1 MDRTALVPLGNQ
13 VVVIGLDGQ
22 LRVLAEGQQPLPG
35 EVIVAMTDAAPQDLK
50 IQLAQ
55 EQGLKDISDDVAQ
68 IISAIEQ
75 GQDPSATDEE
85 LAPAAGEN
93 SGSSLQNSATIVRDG
108 TEVLASTNFE
118 TIGLESLGLSETQ
131 ALTLND
137 FFTTGIETSGD
148 GSSKPLTN
156 SPVTLSAVEEDSDPI
171 TITTEELLSNVNIDD
186 ADTLVITNVTIES
199 GNGTLIDNSDGSWT
213 YIPEADDDTEV
224 SFSYD
229 IIDNDGGVINGTA
242 NLDITPV
249 NDAPIATNDAIQ
261 TDEDSQV
268 VIDVL
273 ANDSDIEGDDLI
285 ITSASVPEEQGIV
298 EIINGKLVFTP
309 AENFNGN
316 ATISYTISDGELE
329 DEAQVSVTVNSV
341 NDAPIASNDTTITE
355 EDSSVTIDVLPN
367 DTDIDGD
374 TLSIESASVPEAQ
387 GTVEIVD
394 GKLVFTPAENFH
406 GDAEITYTITD
417 GALTDQATVNV
428 TVNAVNDTPVVES
441 NIADQTLAEDFTPYS
456 IDLNT
461 AFSDVDNVD
470 GELTFSVSGN
480 SNIQVAI
487 VNGIAT
493 FTPTADWNGSEALTF
508 TATDP
513 SGESVSQTVNFTVAP
528 VADIVADKATV
539 VEDTPTIIKVLDND
553 TFEGDDKVVSLDT
566 DNGPANGTVSVNPDG
581 SVTYTPNDNFH
592 GTDSFTYIVT
602 SGGVSESTTVNVDVT
617 PVNDAPVAKDDTATT
632 QEDTAVTIDVLPND
646 TDIDGDTLSIQ
657 SASVPEAQGTVEI
670 VDGKLVFTPAENF
683 HGDAEITYTITD
695 GALTDQATVNVTV
708 NAVNDTP
715 VVESNIADQTLAEDF
730 TPYSIDL
737 NTAFSD
743 VDNVDGDLTF
753 SVSGNSNIQVAIVN
767 GIATFTPT
775 ADWNG
780 SEALTFTA
788 TDPGG
793 ESVSQTV
800 NFTVAPVADIVAD
813 SATVV
818 EDTPTIIKV
827 LGNDT
832 FEGNDKVVSLD
843 SNNGPANGTVS
854 VNPDGS
860 VTYTPNDNFHGTDS
874 FTYIV
879 TSGGVS
885 ESTTVNVDVTPV
897 NDAPVATNDNA
908 VTDEDTPVTIDV
920 LPNDTD
926 IDGDTLSIQS
936 ASVPEAQGTVE
947 IVDGKLVFTP
957 AENFHGDA
965 EITYTVTDGSLTD
978 QATVNVTVNAVNDT
992 PVVESNI
999 ADQTLAEDFTP
1010 YSIDLNTAFSD
1021 VDNVDGE
1028 LTFSVSGN
1036 SNIQVAIVN
1045 GIATFTP
1052 TADWN
1057 GSEAL
1062 TFTATDPSGESV
1074 RQTVNFTVAP
1084 VADIVA
1090 DKATVVEDTP
1100 TIIKVLDNDTFEGDD
1115 KVVSLDTNN
1124 GPANG
1129 TVSVNPDGSVT
1140 YTPND
1145 NFHGTDSFTY
1155 IVTSGGVSESTTV
1168 NVDVTPVND
1177 APVATNDNAVT
1188 DEDTPVTIDVLPN
1201 DTDIDGDT
1209 LSIQS
1214 ASVPEAQGTVEIVD
1228 GKLVF
1233 TPAENFHG
1241 DAEITYTITD
1251 GALTDQATVNVTV
1264 NAVNDTPVVESNIA
1278 DQTLAEDFTPYSIDL
1293 NTAFSDVDNVDG
1305 ELTFSV
1311 SGNSNIQ
1318 VAIVNGIA
1326 TFTPTADW
1334 NGSEALTF
1342 TATDPSGE
1350 SVSQTV
1356 NFTVAPVADIESD
1369 RATVVEDTPTIIKV
1383 LGNDTFEGD
1392 DKVVSLDTNN
1402 GPANG
1407 TVSVNPDGSVTYTP
1421 NDNYHGADSFT
1432 YIVTSGGV
1440 SESTTVN
1447 VDVTPVNDAPVAKD
1461 DTAVTDEDTPV
1472 TIDVL
1477 PNDTDIDGDKLSIDS
1492 ASVPSEQGTVEIVD
1506 GKLVFTPAE
1515 NFHGDAEITYTV
1527 TDGALTDQATVN
1539 VTVNAVNDTPV
1550 VESSIADQTLAED
1563 FTPYSIDLNTAFS
1576 DVDNVDGELTFSVS
1590 GNSNIQ
1596 VAIVNGIA
1604 TFTPTADWNGSE
1616 ALTFTATDLSGESVS
1631 QTVNFTVAPVA
1642 DIVADKATVVEDT
1655 PTIIK
1660 VLENDTFEGDD
1671 KVVSLDT
1678 NNGPANGT
1686 VSVNPDG
1693 SVTYKPNDNYHGT
1706 DSFTYIVT
1714 SGGVSEST
1722 TVNVDVTPVNDAPVA
1737 TNDTATT
1744 QEDTAVT
1751 IDVLPN
1757 DTDIDG
1763 DTLRIDSASVPSDQ
1777 GSVEIIDGKLVFT
1790 PAENFH
1796 GDAEITYTITDGA
1809 LTDQATVNVTV
1820 NAVNDTPVV
1829 ESSIAGQTLAE
1840 DFTPYSI
1847 DLNTAFSD
1855 VDNVDGELSFSVS
1868 GNSNIQVAIVN
1879 GIATFTPTADWNG
1892 SEALTFTATDP
1903 SGESVSQTVNFIVA
1917 PVADI
1922 VADKATVVEDT
1933 PTIIKVLEND
1943 TFEGDDKVVSLDTNH
1958 GPANGTVSVNPD
1970 GSVTYTPND
1979 NYHGADS
1986 FTYIV
1991 TSGGVS
1997 ESTTV
2002 NVDVTPV
2009 NDAPVANDDA
2019 ATTQEDTAVTIDVLP
2034 NDTDIDGDT
2043 LRIDSAS
2050 VPSDQGTVE
2059 IVDGKLVFT
2068 PAENFH
2074 GDAEITYTV
2083 TDGSLTDQATVN
2095 VTVNAVNDTPVV
2107 ESNIADQTLA
2117 EDFTPYS
2124 IDLNTAFSDVDN
2136 VDGELSFSVSGNSN
2150 VLVSIENGIAT
2161 ISPTADWNGSEIL
2174 TFTATDPSGESV
2186 SQTVNFTVAPVADIV
2201 ADNATVVEDT
2211 PTIIKVLGNDT
2222 FEGDDKV
2229 VSIDT
2234 NNGPANG
2241 TVSVN
2246 PDGSVT
2252 YTPNDNYHGT
2262 DSFTYIVTS
2271 GGVSESTTV
2280 NVDVT
2285 PVNDAP
2291 VATNDNAV
2299 TDEDTPVTIDVLPND
2314 TDIDGDTLSIQSA
2327 SVPSEQGTVE
2337 IVDGKLVFTPAEN
2350 FHGDAEITYTITDG
2364 ALTDQATVNV
2374 TVNAVNDTP
2383 VVESNI
2389 ADQTLAEDFTPYS
2402 IDLNTAFSDVDN
2414 ADGELT
2420 FSVSGNSNIQVAIVN
2435 GIATFTPTAD
2445 WNGSETLTFTATDPS
2460 GESVSQ
2466 TVNFTVAPVAD
2477 IVADKATVV
2486 EDTPTII
2493 KVLGNDT
2500 FEGNDKV
2507 VSLDSNN
2514 GPANGTVSVNPD
2526 GSVTYTP
2533 NDNYHGA
2540 DSFTYIVTSGG
2551 VSESTTVNVDVTPVN
2566 DAPVATNDNAVT
2578 DEDTPVTIDVLPNDT
2593 DIDGDTLSIQ
2603 SASVPSDQGKVEII
2617 DGKLVF
2623 TPAENFHGDAEI
2635 TYTVTDGALTD
2646 QATVN
2651 VTVNAVNDTPVVES
2665 NLADQTLAEDFTPY
2679 SIDLNTA
2686 FSDVDNVDGEL
2697 SFSGSGNSN
2706 IQVAIVNGIATF
2718 TPTADWNGSEALTF
2732 TATDPSGESVSQ
2744 TVNFTVAPVADIVA
2758 DNATVVEDTPTI
2770 IKVLDNDTFE
2780 GDDKVVSL
2788 DTNNGPANGTVS
2800 VNPDGSVTY
2809 TPNDNYYGTD
2819 SFTYIVTSGG
2829 VSESTTVN
2837 VDVTPVNDAPVANDD
2852 IAVTDEDTPV
2862 TIDVLPNDTDID
2874 GDTLSIQSASVP
2886 SDQGTVEIV
2895 DGKLVFT
2902 PAENFHGDA
2911 EITYTVTDG
2920 ALTDQATVNVTVNA
2934 VNDTPVVES
2943 NIADQTLAEDFTP
2956 YSIDLN
2962 TAFSDVDN
2970 VDGDLTFSVSGNSN
2984 IQVAIVNGIATF
2996 TPTADWNGSEALT
3009 FTVTDPSGES
3019 VSQTVNFTVAP
3030 VADIV
3035 ADKATVMEDTPT
3047 IIKVLGNDTFEGDD
3061 KVVSLDTNN
3070 GPANGT
3076 VSVNPDG
3083 SVTYTPND
3091 NYHGTDS
3098 FTYIVTSGGVS
3109 ESTTVNVDVTPV
3121 NDAPV
3126 AKDDTAITDEDTPV
3140 TIDVLPNDTDID
3152 GDKLSIESAS
3162 VPEAQ
3167 GTVEIVDGKLVF
3179 TPAEN
3184 FHGDAE
3190 ITYTVTDGSL
3200 TDQATVNVT
3209 VNAVNDTPVVESS
3222 LADQTLAE
3230 DFTPYSID
3238 LNTAF
3243 SDVDNAD
3250 GELTFSVSGNSNIQV
3265 AIVNGIA
3272 TITPTADWN
3281 GSEALTFTATDPS
3294 GESVSQT
3301 VNFTVA
3307 PVADIVADNATVVED
3322 TPTIIKVL
3330 ENDTFEGD
3338 DKVVSL
3344 DTNNGPANGTVSV
3357 NPDGS
3362 VTYTPN
3368 DNYHGT
3374 DSFTYIVT
3382 SGGVSES
3389 TTVNVDVTPVNDA
3402 PVAKDDTAVTD
3413 EDTPVTIDVLP
3424 NDTDIDGDTLSIQS
3438 ASVPSDQGTV
3448 EIVDGKL
3455 VFTPAENF
3463 HGDAEITY
3471 TVTDG
3476 ALTDQAKV
3484 AVTVNPVNDAPTIK
3498 VDAVESITEDAV
3510 STDTVVATLE
3520 VADTDTPEEQLT
3532 VSLENN
3538 SNGYFALVGDEVK
3551 LTQAGVDAV
3560 NNDELNLKDLTI
3572 SASVSDGV
3580 NPTVSDSDSLIVNR
3594 VNDAPT
3600 VDNVISDQV
3609 LAEDFTI
3616 YTIDLNDAFKDSDS
3630 ALNFSVSGNSNVLV
3644 SIENGIATISPTA
3657 DWNGSEALTFTAT
3670 DPSGES
3676 VSQTVNFTVAPVAD
3690 IVADKATVV
3699 EDTPTIIKV
3708 LGNDTFEGDDKVV
3721 SIDINNGPANGTVSV
3736 NPDGSVTYTPN
3747 DNYHGTDSFTYI
3759 VTSGG
3764 VSESTTVNVDV
3775 TPVNDAPVAT
3785 NDTAITDEDT
3795 PVTIDVLP
3803 NDTDIDGDTL
3813 SIQSASVPSDQ
3824 GTVEIVD
3831 GKLVFTPAENFHGDA
3846 EITYTVTDGS
3856 LTDQATV
3863 NVTVNAVNDTPVVE
3877 SNIADQTLAED
3888 FTPYSIDLNTAF
3900 SDVDNVDGE
3909 LSFSVSG
3916 NNNVLVSIEN
3926 GIATISPT
3934 ADWNGSEALAF
3945 TATDPSGESVSQTVN
3960 FTVAPVADIVADN
3973 ATVVEDTPTIIK
3985 VLGNDTFEG
3994 DDKVVSL
4001 DTNNGPANG
4010 TVSVNL
4016 DGSVTY
4022 TPNDNYHGTDSFTY
4036 IVTSGGV
4043 SESTTVNVD
4052 VTPVNDAPV
4061 ATNDNAVTDE
4071 DTPVTIDVLP
4081 NDTDIDGDEL
4091 SIQSASVPSDQ
4102 GTVEIVDGKLVFTP
4116 AENFHGD
4123 AEITYTIT
4131 DGALTDQATVNVTVN
4146 AVNDAPVVESSIAD
4160 QALAED
4166 FTPYSIDLNTAFSDV
4181 DNVDGE
4187 LSFSVSGNSNIQ
4199 VAIVNGIATFTPT
4212 ADWNGSEALTF
4223 TATDPSGESVSQTVN
4238 FTVAPVADIVT
4249 DKATVVEDTPTIIKV
4264 LGNDTFEGD
4273 DKVVSLDTNNGPANG
4288 TVSVN
4293 LDGSVTYTPNDNYH
4307 GTDSFTYIVTSG
4319 GVSESTTVN
4328 VDVTPVNDAPVA
4340 TNDNAVTDE
4349 DTPVTIDVLPNDTDI
4364 DGDTLSI
4371 QSASV
4376 PETQGTVEIVDGKLV
4391 FTPAENFH
4399 GDAEIT
4405 YTVTDG
4411 ALTDQATVNVTVNA
4425 VNDTPVVES
4434 NLADQTL
4441 AEDFTPYT
4449 IDLNTAFSDVDNV
4462 DGELTFSVS
4471 GNSNVLVS
4479 IENGIATISPTADW
4493 NGSEALTFTATD
4505 PSGESVSQTVN
4516 FTVAPVADI
4525 VADNATVVEDTPT
4538 IIKVLG
4544 NDTFEGNDKVVS
4556 LDSNNG
4562 PANGTVSVNPDGSVT
4577 YTPNDNYHG
4586 TDSFT
4591 YIVTSGGVSESTTV
4605 NVDVTPVNDAPVAND
4620 DTAIT
4625 DEDTPVTIDVLP
4637 NDTDIDGDKLSIQSA
4652 SVPSDQGTVE
4662 IVDGKLVFTP
4672 AENFHGDAEITYTVT
4687 DGALT
4692 DQATVNVTVN
4702 AVNDTPVVE
4711 SSIADQTLAE
4721 DFTPYTIDL
4730 NTAFSDVDNA
4740 DGELTFSV
4748 SGNSNIQVAVVNG
4761 IATFTP
4767 TADWNGSEALTFTAT
4782 DPSGESVSQTV
4793 NFTVTPVADIVADK
4807 ATVVEDTPTIIKV
4820 LDNDTFEGDDKV
4832 VSLDTNN
4839 GPANG
4844 TVSVN
4849 PDGSVT
4855 YTPNDNYHGTDSF
4868 TYIVTSGGV
4877 SESTT
4882 VNVDV
4887 TPVNDKP
4894 DSEDFTHVTDKP
4906 VTQVVFDTDTKP
4918 LGDGDSQ
4925 DHIADVED
4933 DLKGNDLHVRIT
4945 ELPTSGTLFFKD
4957 SDGELHE
4964 IKEVSDTLYDK
4975 DSLYYEADNVGFLLG
4990 IKDRPN
4996 TPNGSEST
5004 TDFNNWGLSEDGG
5017 SSHSRTEHLANGAS
5031 ITISSDSGELAQYNR
5046 QVSHIGN
5053 GIADND
5059 GQGIEKGETIT
5070 IDLSNNPVGSV
5081 NLGLDGLGGLFDY
5094 GDDNAAL
5101 ITVTYLDSNNVQQT
5115 QTFEFLKPEGNFM
5128 LFQETSVGYGKDLAL
5143 PEGSVITQLDF
5154 STKNEGNWE
5163 LRYVEGVPAEDSF
5176 GYVAVDSENGVSDP
5190 STVNIVNEM
5199 LDGNIAENGPSLSV
5213 VGDSVTEGDN
5223 VTFSVVLNETTSTAV
5238 KYQVDMLAQGSSVDK
5253 NDVNLSN
5260 ATYTNGV
5267 VFLGGYLIVPAGIS
5281 SFEISIPTIDDLVV
5295 ESSETIVLE
5304 IGGETGTATVL
5315 DNDSTKLSVV
5325 DAGDVIEGTDAI
5337 FTVLLSNPVQEAVV
5351 VNLKSTTNDSYTAED
5366 VDLGTMVVTYVDTH
5380 GQTQTLDMAPNGD
5393 VTIPPGVAEIK
5404 VAVPTKLDNVHEG
5417 DESFGLTV
5425 TEIGSVTSNGIAT
5438 GNANIVD
5445 SDPAPLVSISADQ
5458 NSVNEGETA
5467 GFTLTLDKV
5476 ADESV
5481 TVHVEYSGVAQD
5493 GKDFVGVLSVEVPAG
5508 QSSAAL
5514 DLLTVTDGIYE
5525 GTESF
5530 TVTIKEVDG
5539 ADASIASNNSASV
5552 VIVDAQ
5558 SAPKVTISSDQSSV
5572 DEGSDAKFIVNIDQK
5587 ADEDVLV
5594 TFTIGGNVDDKDY
5607 IAPST
5612 YTVTIPAGKTSAPID
5627 IKTLDDGIYEDL
5639 ENLTVTLID
5648 TVGAD
5653 STLASDSNE
5662 ATVSI
5667 IDAQHAPE
5675 FISGGDSAGDK
5686 PNDDVYDFG
5695 SVNENTVSGAVIGT
5709 VVAEDH
5715 DNDVLVYRFAD
5726 GSSTNGIFDIDPTS
5740 GEISLNKTIDDVD
5753 LGDYTL
5759 QVEVID
5765 GTGGIDTAEVNVSL
5779 VNVNDAPESS
5789 PSVVEMNEDTQVM
5802 LDWSSFGISDVDS
5815 DVSDLSVQITTL
5827 PSDGSLEYRDSQG
5840 DWQSVQIDQVLDKSL
5855 FEENGVRFVPE
5866 LNESGSD
5873 SFGGNQVG
5881 DQESSYAQIG
5891 FKPTDGQSSGQES
5904 TLTIDVNPVADK
5916 PNLIAVTPL
5925 NSLPQQEFNVTTWS
5939 NVQVG
5944 SSDGMGVNGET
5955 LISAINAL
5963 NEADGTRLSWAN
5975 VEDLG
5980 THATLANEAVLVTS
5994 LVYLEAGSSYDFVG
6008 QADDSLAI
6016 KLGGTLLDQARW
6028 GSDSGDIKGASFTPS
6043 VSGFYPIEIYHH
6055 NQSGPGNFNVDVS
6068 INGQAP
6074 VNLSNSSLYVVSDE
6088 SALEATD
6095 IRTSELQ
6102 EVNGVAFYETYQ
6114 LNEGLQDTAIPLSEI
6129 KASLNDTDGSES
6141 LKVTLTGLPVG
6152 AILSDGNSSITVAT
6166 IDEELDVTSWALDA
6180 LTVTPP
6186 AGSHDDFT
6194 INLTAT
6200 STESSNGDSA
6210 ESNLAINVV
6219 VHENLPTET
6228 ESDLGETIEDNT
6240 LQGNVLLNDSDGD
6253 NILMVDH
6260 LTIDGADYEVGES
6273 VSLTSGTLLV
6283 NRDGSYIFEPAEHW
6297 SGDVPLISYTT
6308 NTGVTNTLDINVV
6321 AIADAPTITINVGDL
6336 VKRDAID
6343 PNHHLA
6349 TSAINNT
6356 NTENEAVA
6364 ANLGLDNAVPKI
6376 NTHAGVVLGVNT
6388 DLSDTDSL
6396 FVGTDFNDVFY
6407 GGGGDDV
6414 FVGGGNNDTFYGDD
6428 ATSLT
6433 LHDGKDTVYLT
6444 GNFDDYKMTFK
6455 DDHGGKVPY
6464 WILLDSRS
6472 IDSVND
6478 HTGSDD
6484 RGDHLYEIE
6493 RVVFADKIVD
6503 LKPDGTYEVLQDRW
6517 ISVDVDVDLV
6527 DVDGS
6532 EDLAQTALVQD
6543 LPDGVDV
6550 YVDGV
6555 AIKQDSNGDYP
6566 VTLGT
6571 DGKLSLDIRVP
6582 FDYEGS
6588 LEFPLSVTATSVEGS
6603 NNDAASTTESV
6614 ELTARDYV
6622 LESGSHGNDQ
6632 ITGSDDHDIIVGD
6645 VQGLEIIA
6653 GQDYNI
6659 AFVLDT
6665 SGSMGNWVGTAKQE
6679 VLDVFDELLSAVNQ
6693 GEKPGTVNIHL
6704 SEFASSAS
6712 AVISVDLSSLT
6723 ARKEFVEEL
6732 NRVIDDEGSGG
6743 TNYEAGLQSAV
6754 EWFSSQPNP
6763 NGQNITYFVTD
6774 GQPNRAT
6781 YLYGV
6786 APSEFSKVIL
6796 DVDNSGKLV
6805 TLQDIASKNNY
6816 SYGQTVTYKGDV
6828 VIDSYGKVY
6837 SPLTGRILGDIDR
6850 YYGSIRYYDEGNS
6863 STQAQHMYQVL
6874 AALSSIEA
6882 IGLGS
6887 GVDEHTLKQYDTDGV
6902 VESDIDVTKLAETI
6916 LGQDVPLKQG
6926 SDTIQGGEGNDILLG
6941 DLIEFG
6947 GNEQGLSAIQ
6957 SHVAQQTGQDV
6968 STVDGEDIHEYVRN
6982 NLEEFNQTHQGD
6994 KSDNLYGGAG
7004 DDLLFGHGG
7013 NDILVGG
7020 EGDDIL
7026 IGGLGSDTLTGSEGA
7041 DIFKWSEVTNDV
7053 DTVTDFNKNEDA
7065 LDFSDLFD
7073 DLSKDEI
7080 GELLNDLQSGDH
7092 TGDVGEY
7099 HVEVAPD
7106 GGSEANLSITKGSST
7121 LDIHFDGASVDDVT
7135 QSLIASLEAQ
7145 YKDM

>member
-75 GQDPSATDEE
+75 GQDPSAIDEE

-229 IIDNDGGVINGTA
+229 IIDDDGGVINGTA

-261 TDEDSQV
+261 TDEDSLV

-298 EIINGKLVFTP
+298 EIIDGKLVFTP

-374 TLSIESASVPEAQ
+374 TLSIQSASVPETQ

-406 GDAEITYTITD
+406 GDAEITYTVTDGALTDQATVNVTVNAVNDTPVVESNIADQTLAEDFTPYTIDLNTAFSDVDNVDGELSFSVSGNSNIQVAIVNGIATFTPTADWNGSEALTFTATDPSGESVSQTVNFTVAPVADIVADNATVVEDTPTIIKVLGNDTFEGDDKVVSLDTNNGPANGTVSVNPDGSVTYTPNDNYHGTDSFTYIVTSGGVSESTTVNVDVTPVNDAPVAKDDTAVTDEDTPVTIDVLPNDTDIDGDKLSIQSASVPETQGTVEIVDGKLVFTPAENFHGDAEITYTVTD

-461 AFSDVDNVD
+461 AFSDVDNAD

-528 VADIVADKATV
+528 VADIVAD
-539 VEDTPTIIKVLDND
+539 N
-553 TFEGDDKVVSLDT
+553 
-566 DNGPANGTVSVNPDG
+566 
-581 SVTYTPNDNFH
+581 
-592 GTDSFTYIVT
+592 
-602 SGGVSESTTVNVDVT
+602 
-617 PVNDAPVAKDDTATT
+617 
-632 QEDTAVTIDVLPND
+632 
-646 TDIDGDTLSIQ
+646 
-657 SASVPEAQGTVEI
+657 
-670 VDGKLVFTPAENF
+670 
-683 HGDAEITYTITD
+683 
-695 GALTDQATVNVTV
+695 
-708 NAVNDTP
+708 
-715 VVESNIADQTLAEDF
+715 
-730 TPYSIDL
+730 
-737 NTAFSD
+737 
-743 VDNVDGDLTF
+743 
-753 SVSGNSNIQVAIVN
+753 
-767 GIATFTPT
+767 
-775 ADWNG
+775 
-780 SEALTFTA
+780 
-788 TDPGG
+788 
-793 ESVSQTV
+793 
-800 NFTVAPVADIVAD
+800 
-813 SATVV
+813 
-818 EDTPTIIKV
+818 
-827 LGNDT
+827 
-832 FEGNDKVVSLD
+832 
-843 SNNGPANGTVS
+843 
-854 VNPDGS
+854 
-860 VTYTPNDNFHGTDS
+860 
-874 FTYIV
+874 
-879 TSGGVS
+879 
-885 ESTTVNVDVTPV
+885 
-897 NDAPVATNDNA
+897 
-908 VTDEDTPVTIDV
+908 
-920 LPNDTD
+920 
-926 IDGDTLSIQS
+926 
-936 ASVPEAQGTVE
+936 
-947 IVDGKLVFTP
+947 
-957 AENFHGDA
+957 
-965 EITYTVTDGSLTD
+965 
-978 QATVNVTVNAVNDT
+978 
-992 PVVESNI
+992 
-999 ADQTLAEDFTP
+999 
-1010 YSIDLNTAFSD
+1010 
-1021 VDNVDGE
+1021 
-1028 LTFSVSGN
+1028 
-1036 SNIQVAIVN
+1036 
-1045 GIATFTP
+1045 
-1052 TADWN
+1052 
-1057 GSEAL
+1057 
-1062 TFTATDPSGESV
+1062 
-1074 RQTVNFTVAP
+1074 
-1084 VADIVA
+1084 
-1090 DKATVVEDTP
+1090 
-1100 TIIKVLDNDTFEGDD
+1100 
-1115 KVVSLDTNN
+1115 
-1124 GPANG
+1124 
-1129 TVSVNPDGSVT
+1129 
-1140 YTPND
+1140 
-1145 NFHGTDSFTY
+1145 
-1155 IVTSGGVSESTTV
+1155 
-1168 NVDVTPVND
+1168 
-1177 APVATNDNAVT
+1177 
-1188 DEDTPVTIDVLPN
+1188 
-1201 DTDIDGDT
+1201 
-1209 LSIQS
+1209 
-1214 ASVPEAQGTVEIVD
+1214 
-1228 GKLVF
+1228 
-1233 TPAENFHG
+1233 
-1241 DAEITYTITD
+1241 
-1251 GALTDQATVNVTV
+1251 
-1264 NAVNDTPVVESNIA
+1264 
-1278 DQTLAEDFTPYSIDL
+1278 
-1293 NTAFSDVDNVDG
+1293 
-1305 ELTFSV
+1305 
-1311 SGNSNIQ
+1311 
-1318 VAIVNGIA
+1318 
-1326 TFTPTADW
+1326 
-1334 NGSEALTF
+1334 
-1342 TATDPSGE
+1342 
-1350 SVSQTV
+1350 
-1356 NFTVAPVADIESD
+1356 
-1369 RATVVEDTPTIIKV
+1369 ATVVEDTPTIIKV

-1421 NDNYHGADSFT
+1421 NDNYHGTDSFT

-1477 PNDTDIDGDKLSIDS
+1477 PNDTDIDGDTLSIQS
-1492 ASVPSEQGTVEIVD
+1492 ASVPETQGTVEIVD

-1515 NFHGDAEITYTV
+1515 NFNGDVEITYTV
-1527 TDGALTDQATVN
+1527 TDGSLTDQATVN

-1550 VESSIADQTLAED
+1550 VESNIAD
-1563 FTPYSIDLNTAFS
+1563 
-1576 DVDNVDGELTFSVS
+1576 
-1590 GNSNIQ
+1590 
-1596 VAIVNGIA
+1596 
-1604 TFTPTADWNGSE
+1604 
-1616 ALTFTATDLSGESVS
+1616 
-1631 QTVNFTVAPVA
+1631 
-1642 DIVADKATVVEDT
+1642 
-1655 PTIIK
+1655 
-1660 VLENDTFEGDD
+1660 
-1671 KVVSLDT
+1671 
-1678 NNGPANGT
+1678 
-1686 VSVNPDG
+1686 
-1693 SVTYKPNDNYHGT
+1693 
-1706 DSFTYIVT
+1706 
-1714 SGGVSEST
+1714 
-1722 TVNVDVTPVNDAPVA
+1722 
-1737 TNDTATT
+1737 
-1744 QEDTAVT
+1744 
-1751 IDVLPN
+1751 
-1757 DTDIDG
+1757 
-1763 DTLRIDSASVPSDQ
+1763 
-1777 GSVEIIDGKLVFT
+1777 
-1790 PAENFH
+1790 
-1796 GDAEITYTITDGA
+1796 
-1809 LTDQATVNVTV
+1809 
-1820 NAVNDTPVV
+1820 
-1829 ESSIAGQTLAE
+1829 QTLAE

-1903 SGESVSQTVNFIVA
+1903 SGESVSQTVNF
-1917 PVADI
+1917 
-1922 VADKATVVEDT
+1922 
-1933 PTIIKVLEND
+1933 
-1943 TFEGDDKVVSLDTNH
+1943 
-1958 GPANGTVSVNPD
+1958 
-1970 GSVTYTPND
+1970 
-1979 NYHGADS
+1979 
-1986 FTYIV
+1986 
-1991 TSGGVS
+1991 
-1997 ESTTV
+1997 
-2002 NVDVTPV
+2002 
-2009 NDAPVANDDA
+2009 
-2019 ATTQEDTAVTIDVLP
+2019 
-2034 NDTDIDGDT
+2034 
-2043 LRIDSAS
+2043 
-2050 VPSDQGTVE
+2050 
-2059 IVDGKLVFT
+2059 
-2068 PAENFH
+2068 
-2074 GDAEITYTV
+2074 
-2083 TDGSLTDQATVN
+2083 
-2095 VTVNAVNDTPVV
+2095 
-2107 ESNIADQTLA
+2107 
-2117 EDFTPYS
+2117 
-2124 IDLNTAFSDVDN
+2124 
-2136 VDGELSFSVSGNSN
+2136 
-2150 VLVSIENGIAT
+2150 
-2161 ISPTADWNGSEIL
+2161 
-2174 TFTATDPSGESV
+2174 
-2186 SQTVNFTVAPVADIV
+2186 TVAPVADIV

-2229 VSIDT
+2229 VSLDT

-2327 SVPSEQGTVE
+2327 SVPEAQGTVEIVDGKLVFTPAENFNGDAEITYTITDGALTDQATVNVTVNAVNDAPVVESSIADQALAEDFTPYSIDLNTAFSDVDNVDGDLSFSVSGNSNIQVAIVNGIATFTPTADWNGSEALTFTATDPSGESVSQTVNFTVAPVADIVADNATVVEDTPTIIKVLGNDTFEGDDKVVSLDTNNGPANGTVSVNLVGSVTYTPNDNYHGTDSFTYIVTSGGVSESTTVNVDVTPVNDAPVATNDNAVTDEDTPVTIDVLPNDTDIDGDTLSIQSASVPETQGTVE

-2350 FHGDAEITYTITDG
+2350 FHGDAEITYTVTDG

-2389 ADQTLAEDFTPYS
+2389 ADQTLAEDFTPYTIDLNTAFSDVDNVDGELSFSVSGNSNIQVAIVNGIATFTPTADWNGSEALTFTATDPSGESVSQTVNFTVAPVADIVADNATVVEDTPTIIKVLGNDTFEGDDKVVSLDTNNGPANGTVSVNPDGSVTYTPNDNYHGTDSFTYIVTSGGVSESTTVNVDVTPVNDAPVAKDDTAVTDEDTPVTIDVLPNDTDIDGDKLSIQSASVPEAQGTVEIVDGKLVFTPAENFHGDAEITYTITDGSLTDQAKVAVTVNPVNDAPTIKVDAVESITEDAVSTDTVVATLEVADTDTPEEQLTVSLENNSNGYFALVGDEVKLTQAGVDAVNNDELNLKDLTISASASDGVNPTVSDSDSLIVNRVNDAPTVDNVISDQVLAEDFTIYTIDLNDAFKDSDSALNFSVSGNSNVLVSIENGIATISPTADWNGSEALTFTATDPSGESVSQTVNFTVAPVADIVADKATVVEDTPTIINVLGNDTFEGSDKVVSLDTNHGPANGTVSVNPDGSVTYTPNDNYHGADSFTYIVTSGGVSESTTVNIDVTPVNDAPVATNDNAVTDEDTPVTIDVLPNDTDVDGDKLSIESASVPETQGTVEIVDGKLVFTPAENFHGDAEITYTVTDGALTDQATVNVTVNAVNDTPVVESSIADQTLAEDFTPYS

-2414 ADGELT
+2414 VDGDLT

-2477 IVADKATVV
+2477 IVADNATVVEDTPTIIKVLGNDTFEGDDKVVSLDTNNGPANGTVSVNPDGSVTYTPNDNYHGADSFTYIVTSGGVSESTTVNVDVTPVNDAPVANDDAATTQEDTAVTIDILPNDTDIDGDTLRIDSASVPSDQGTVEIVDGKLVFTPAENFHGDAEITYTITDGSLTDQATVNVTVNAVNDTPVVESSIADQTLAEDFTPYSINLNTAFSDVDNADGELTFSVSGNSNVNVSIENGIATISPTADWNGSEALTFTATDPSGESVSQTVNFMVAPVADIESDRATVVEDTPTIINVLGNDTFEGDDKVVSLDSNNGPANGTVSVNPDGSVTYTPNDNFHGTDSFTYIVTSGGVSEFTTVNVDVTPVNDAPVAKDDTAVTDEDTPVTIDVLPNDTDIDGDKLSIQSASVPSEQGTVEIVDGKLVFTPAENFHGDAEITYTITDGALTDQATVTVTVNAVNDTPVVESNIADQTLAEDFTPYTIDLNTAFSDVDNADGELTFSVSGNSNIQVAIVNGIVTFTPTADWNGSEILTFTATDPSGESVSQTVNFTVAPVADIVADKATVVEDTATIIKVLDNDTFEGDDKVVSLDTNNGPANGTVSVNPDGSVTYTPNDNYHGTDSFTYIVTSGGVSESTTVSVDVTPVNDAPVAKDDTAITDEDTPVTIDVLPNDTDIDGEKLSIESASVPKEQGTVEVVDGKLVFTPAENFNGDAEITYIVTDGELTDEAKVTVTVNPVNDAPTIKVDAVESITEDAVNTDTVVATLTVRDTDTPEDQLTVSLENNSNGYFVLVGDEVKLTQAGVDAVNNDELNLKDLTISASVSDGVNPTANDSDSLIVNRVNDAPTVDNVISDQVLSEDFDAYTIDLNEVFKDSDSSLEFSVSGNNNIQISIVNGVATITPTADWNGKETITFTAKDPSGESVSQTVNFTVAPVADIEADSADVVEDTPTIINVLGNDTFDGDDKVVSLDTNKGPANGTVSVNPDGAVTYIPDDNYVGKDTFTYVVTSGGVSESTTVEVNVTPVNDAPVAKDDTAITDEDTPVTIDVLPNDTDVDGDKLSIQSASVPEAQGKVEIVDGKLVFTPAENFNGDTEITYTITDGALTDQATVNVTVNAVNDTPAVESNLADQTLAEDFTPYTIDLNTAFSDVDNVDGELTFSVSGNSNVNVSIENGIATISPTADWNGSEILTFTATDPSGESVSQTVNFTVAPVADIEADKATVV

-2500 FEGNDKV
+2500 FEGDDKV
-2507 VSLDSNN
+2507 VSLDTNN

-2593 DIDGDTLSIQ
+2593 DVDGDTLSIQ
-2603 SASVPSDQGKVEII
+2603 SASVPE
-2617 DGKLVF
+2617 
-2623 TPAENFHGDAEI
+2623 T
-2635 TYTVTDGALTD
+2635 
-2646 QATVN
+2646 
-2651 VTVNAVNDTPVVES
+2651 
-2665 NLADQTLAEDFTPY
+2665 
-2679 SIDLNTA
+2679 
-2686 FSDVDNVDGEL
+2686 
-2697 SFSGSGNSN
+2697 
-2706 IQVAIVNGIATF
+2706 
-2718 TPTADWNGSEALTF
+2718 
-2732 TATDPSGESVSQ
+2732 
-2744 TVNFTVAPVADIVA
+2744 
-2758 DNATVVEDTPTI
+2758 
-2770 IKVLDNDTFE
+2770 
-2780 GDDKVVSL
+2780 
-2788 DTNNGPANGTVS
+2788 
-2800 VNPDGSVTY
+2800 
-2809 TPNDNYYGTD
+2809 
-2819 SFTYIVTSGG
+2819 
-2829 VSESTTVN
+2829 
-2837 VDVTPVNDAPVANDD
+2837 
-2852 IAVTDEDTPV
+2852 
-2862 TIDVLPNDTDID
+2862 
-2874 GDTLSIQSASVP
+2874 
-2886 SDQGTVEIV
+2886 QGTVEII

-2970 VDGDLTFSVSGNSN
+2970 VDGELTFSVSGNSN
-2984 IQVAIVNGIATF
+2984 IQVAIVNGIATI

-3009 FTVTDPSGES
+3009 FTATDPSGES

-3035 ADKATVMEDTPT
+3035 ADKATVVEDTPTIIKVLGNDTFEGDDKVVSLDTNNGPANGTVSVNSDGSVTYTPNDNYHGTDSFTYIVTSGGVSESTTVNVDVTPVNDAPVATNDNAVTDEDTPVTIDVLPNDTDIDGDKLSIDSASVSSDQGTVEIVDGKLVFTPAENFNGDAEITYTVTDGTLTDQATVNVTVNAVNDTPEVESNIADQTLAEDFTPYSINLNTAFSDVDNVDGELSFSVSGNNNVLVSIENGIATISPTADWNGSEILTFTATDPSGESVSQTVNFTVTPVADIVADKATVVEDTPTIIKVLGNDTFEGDDKVVSLDTNNGPANGTVSVNSDGSVTYTPNDNYHGTDSFTYIVTSGGVSESTTVNVDVTPVNDAPVAKDDTAVTDEDTPVTIDVLPNDTDVDGDTLSIQSASVPETQGTVEIIDGKLVFTPAENFHGDAEITYTVTDGALTDQATVNVTVNAVNDTPVVESNIADQTLAEDFTPYSIDLNTAFSDVDNVDGELTFSVSGNSNIQVAIVNGIATITPTADWNGSEALTFTATDPSGESVSQTVNFTVAPVADIVADKATVVEDTPT

-3152 GDKLSIESAS
+3152 GDKLSIQSAS

-3184 FHGDAE
+3184 FNGDAE
-3190 ITYTVTDGSL
+3190 ITYTITDGS
-3200 TDQATVNVT
+3200 
-3209 VNAVNDTPVVESS
+3209 
-3222 LADQTLAE
+3222 
-3230 DFTPYSID
+3230 
-3238 LNTAF
+3238 
-3243 SDVDNAD
+3243 
-3250 GELTFSVSGNSNIQV
+3250 
-3265 AIVNGIA
+3265 
-3272 TITPTADWN
+3272 
-3281 GSEALTFTATDPS
+3281 
-3294 GESVSQT
+3294 
-3301 VNFTVA
+3301 
-3307 PVADIVADNATVVED
+3307 
-3322 TPTIIKVL
+3322 
-3330 ENDTFEGD
+3330 
-3338 DKVVSL
+3338 
-3344 DTNNGPANGTVSV
+3344 
-3357 NPDGS
+3357 
-3362 VTYTPN
+3362 
-3368 DNYHGT
+3368 
-3374 DSFTYIVT
+3374 
-3382 SGGVSES
+3382 
-3389 TTVNVDVTPVNDA
+3389 
-3402 PVAKDDTAVTD
+3402 
-3413 EDTPVTIDVLP
+3413 
-3424 NDTDIDGDTLSIQS
+3424 
-3438 ASVPSDQGTV
+3438 
-3448 EIVDGKL
+3448 
-3455 VFTPAENF
+3455 
-3463 HGDAEITY
+3463 
-3471 TVTDG
+3471 
-3476 ALTDQAKV
+3476 LTDQAKV

-3510 STDTVVATLE
+3510 NTDTVVATLE
-3520 VADTDTPEEQLT
+3520 VVDIDTPEEQLT

-3690 IVADKATVV
+3690 IESDRATVV

-3708 LGNDTFEGDDKVV
+3708 LGNDTFEGD
-3721 SIDINNGPANGTVSV
+3721 
-3736 NPDGSVTYTPN
+3736 
-3747 DNYHGTDSFTYI
+3747 
-3759 VTSGG
+3759 
-3764 VSESTTVNVDV
+3764 
-3775 TPVNDAPVAT
+3775 
-3785 NDTAITDEDT
+3785 
-3795 PVTIDVLP
+3795 
-3803 NDTDIDGDTL
+3803 
-3813 SIQSASVPSDQ
+3813 
-3824 GTVEIVD
+3824 
-3831 GKLVFTPAENFHGDA
+3831 
-3846 EITYTVTDGS
+3846 
-3856 LTDQATV
+3856 
-3863 NVTVNAVNDTPVVE
+3863 
-3877 SNIADQTLAED
+3877 
-3888 FTPYSIDLNTAF
+3888 
-3900 SDVDNVDGE
+3900 
-3909 LSFSVSG
+3909 
-3916 NNNVLVSIEN
+3916 
-3926 GIATISPT
+3926 
-3934 ADWNGSEALAF
+3934 
-3945 TATDPSGESVSQTVN
+3945 
-3960 FTVAPVADIVADN
+3960 
-3973 ATVVEDTPTIIK
+3973 
-3985 VLGNDTFEG
+3985 
-3994 DDKVVSL
+3994 
-4001 DTNNGPANG
+4001 
-4010 TVSVNL
+4010 
-4016 DGSVTY
+4016 
-4022 TPNDNYHGTDSFTY
+4022 
-4036 IVTSGGV
+4036 
-4043 SESTTVNVD
+4043 
-4052 VTPVNDAPV
+4052 
-4061 ATNDNAVTDE
+4061 
-4071 DTPVTIDVLP
+4071 
-4081 NDTDIDGDEL
+4081 
-4091 SIQSASVPSDQ
+4091 
-4102 GTVEIVDGKLVFTP
+4102 
-4116 AENFHGD
+4116 
-4123 AEITYTIT
+4123 
-4131 DGALTDQATVNVTVN
+4131 
-4146 AVNDAPVVESSIAD
+4146 
-4160 QALAED
+4160 
-4166 FTPYSIDLNTAFSDV
+4166 
-4181 DNVDGE
+4181 
-4187 LSFSVSGNSNIQ
+4187 
-4199 VAIVNGIATFTPT
+4199 
-4212 ADWNGSEALTF
+4212 
-4223 TATDPSGESVSQTVN
+4223 
-4238 FTVAPVADIVT
+4238 
-4249 DKATVVEDTPTIIKV
+4249 
-4264 LGNDTFEGD
+4264 
-4273 DKVVSLDTNNGPANG
+4273 
-4288 TVSVN
+4288 
-4293 LDGSVTYTPNDNYH
+4293 
-4307 GTDSFTYIVTSG
+4307 
-4319 GVSESTTVN
+4319 
-4328 VDVTPVNDAPVA
+4328 
-4340 TNDNAVTDE
+4340 
-4349 DTPVTIDVLPNDTDI
+4349 
-4364 DGDTLSI
+4364 
-4371 QSASV
+4371 
-4376 PETQGTVEIVDGKLV
+4376 
-4391 FTPAENFH
+4391 
-4399 GDAEIT
+4399 
-4405 YTVTDG
+4405 
-4411 ALTDQATVNVTVNA
+4411 
-4425 VNDTPVVES
+4425 
-4434 NLADQTL
+4434 
-4441 AEDFTPYT
+4441 
-4449 IDLNTAFSDVDNV
+4449 
-4462 DGELTFSVS
+4462 
-4471 GNSNVLVS
+4471 
-4479 IENGIATISPTADW
+4479 
-4493 NGSEALTFTATD
+4493 
-4505 PSGESVSQTVN
+4505 
-4516 FTVAPVADI
+4516 
-4525 VADNATVVEDTPT
+4525 
-4538 IIKVLG
+4538 
-4544 NDTFEGNDKVVS
+4544 DKVVS

-4586 TDSFT
+4586 ADSFT
-4591 YIVTSGGVSESTTV
+4591 YIVTSGGVSEST
-4605 NVDVTPVNDAPVAND
+4605 
-4620 DTAIT
+4620 I
-4625 DEDTPVTIDVLP
+4625 
-4637 NDTDIDGDKLSIQSA
+4637 
-4652 SVPSDQGTVE
+4652 
-4662 IVDGKLVFTP
+4662 
-4672 AENFHGDAEITYTVT
+4672 
-4687 DGALT
+4687 
-4692 DQATVNVTVN
+4692 
-4702 AVNDTPVVE
+4702 
-4711 SSIADQTLAE
+4711 
-4721 DFTPYTIDL
+4721 
-4730 NTAFSDVDNA
+4730 
-4740 DGELTFSV
+4740 
-4748 SGNSNIQVAVVNG
+4748 
-4761 IATFTP
+4761 
-4767 TADWNGSEALTFTAT
+4767 
-4782 DPSGESVSQTV
+4782 
-4793 NFTVTPVADIVADK
+4793 
-4807 ATVVEDTPTIIKV
+4807 
-4820 LDNDTFEGDDKV
+4820 
-4832 VSLDTNN
+4832 
-4839 GPANG
+4839 
-4844 TVSVN
+4844 
-4849 PDGSVT
+4849 
-4855 YTPNDNYHGTDSF
+4855 
-4868 TYIVTSGGV
+4868 
-4877 SESTT
+4877 

-4894 DSEDFTHVTDKP
+4894 DSEDFTHVADDQLTH
-4906 VTQVVFDTDTKP
+4906 VVFDTDTKP
-4918 LGDGDSQ
+4918 LGRGDSQ

-4990 IKDRPN
+4990 IKDRPD
-4996 TPNGSEST
+4996 TPNSSEST

-5017 SSHSRTEHLANGAS
+5017 PSHSRTEHLANGAS

-5380 GQTQTLDMAPNGD
+5380 GQTQTLDIAPNGD
-5393 VTIPPGVAEIK
+5393 VTIPPAVAEIK

-5525 GTESF
+5525 GAESF

-6321 AIADAPTITINVGDL
+6321 AIADPPTITINVGDL

-6493 RVVFADKIVD
+6493 RIVFADKIVD